1 MSKLRRESREIAII
15 QAAQFKD
22 PSICDG
28 FQDEE
33 EEQDYQDYVKWFDE
47 LREQYGGDLSGIEI
61 DIPYSYEDAED
72 EEDEEE

>member
-1 MSKLRRESREIAII
+1 MIRESRYTAIL
-15 QAAQFKD
+15 QAAQYKD
-22 PSICDG
+22 PSICEG
-28 FQDEE
+28 FRNAEE
-33 EEQDYQDYVKWFDE
+33 EEAYNENVKWFDE